1 MKIEV
6 KPAIE
11 NAPKPSLKNRLWGD
25 RQKKIRT
32 IICIVVG
39 IVIILLASTI
49 YAKFFVKETAST
61 QTKKTSFLP
70 SLKKVEEKKIESP
83 LSGVEYAENIATR
96 HPLGVMVE
104 NHPDA
109 RPQSGL
115 DKAEIIY
122 EAITEGGI
130 TRFMGVFG
138 PRDAEEVGPVRSART
153 FFVTWIQE
161 YDGYYAHAG
170 GSKDGLAQIASDSV
184 MDLPHTTS
192 YFERQP
198 QAGIASEHTL
208 YTSIANLYKL
218 AEAKKYDT
226 NASFTSLKF
235 KSDEELAKRGN
246 ASEVIIP
253 FSTDSYEVKW
263 LYDKTE
269 NIYKRSMAGVPHK
282 DKISGNQLTAK
293 NVIIQTVARQP
304 IALPGAKPTF
314 KFTTEGSGKATILRD
329 GQKIDATWKKSTT
342 SERTKFYESTGD
354 EIKFNRGV
362 FWYEIVPTEI
372 TPTFTEAAA
381 TQPVAN

>member
-11 NAPKPSLKNRLWGD
+11 NSPKPSLKNRLWGD
-25 RQKKIRT
+25 KQKKIRT
-32 IICIVVG
+32 IICIIIG

-61 QTKKTSFLP
+61 ETKKTSFLP
-70 SLKKVEEKKIESP
+70 SLKKTEEKKIESP
-83 LSGVEYAENIATR
+83 LSGVEYAENIAKR

-138 PRDAEEVGPVRSART
+138 PRVTEEVGPVRSART

-170 GSKDGLAQIASDSV
+170 GSKDGLAQIASDGV
-184 MDLPHTTS
+184 MDLPHTTG

-218 AEAKKYDT
+218 AETKKYDT

-246 ASEVIIP
+246 VSEVIIP

-269 NIYKRSMAGVPHK
+269 NIYKRSMARVPHK

-293 NVIIQTVARQP
+293 NIIIQTVQRAP
-304 IALPGAKPTF
+304 IALAGAKPTF

-342 SERTKFYESTGD
+342 SERTKFFDSTGA
-354 EIKFNRGV
+354 EIKFNRGI
-362 FWYEIVPTEI
+362 FWYEIVPPEI
-372 TPTFTEAAA
+372 TPTFTEATA